1 MILFDTHAHLDS
13 PRFGGDLTE
22 VISRAFEAGIG
33 MIVTVG
39 GDLPSS
45 RAAVEI
51 AQQHPGV
58 CAAVGVHPHE
68 ADHASQA
75 DLVELARLG
84 EHAAVVAIGEI
95 GLDFYRNLSAAEKQR
110 EVFVAQL
117 ELARELDKPVVV
129 HDREAHAE
137 TMSILRDKAQ
147 GLKGVLHCFSGDR
160 SMAEQAREMGFCVS
174 FAGPVTFQN
183 ARTLQQLVREWPLDC
198 MLIETDCPYLAPHP
212 HRGRRNE
219 PAYVRLV
226 ASKVAELKGVPLEL
240 VAEVTTANATR
251 LFGLA
256 AMS

>member
-1 MILFDTHAHLDS
+1 MILVDTHAHLDS
-13 PRFGGDLTE
+13 PRFGGDLIE
-22 VISRAFEAGIG
+22 VISRAFEAGVG

-39 GDLPSS
+39 GDLHSS
-45 RAAVEI
+45 LAAVEI
-51 AQQHPGV
+51 AQQHPSV

-68 ADHASQA
+68 ADHVNQA
-75 DLVELARLG
+75 DLVDLARLG

-95 GLDFYRNLSAAEKQR
+95 GLDFYRNLSPPEKQR

-117 ELARELDKPVVV
+117 ELARELGKPVVV
-129 HDREAHAE
+129 HDREAHIE

-160 SMAEQAREMGFCVS
+160 SMAEQAREMGFYVS
-174 FAGPVTFQN
+174 FAGPVTFEN
-183 ARTLQQLVREWPLDC
+183 ARTLQRLVRELPLDC

-226 ASKVAELKGVPLEL
+226 AAKVAELKGVPLQL

-251 LFGLA
+251 LFGLP